1 MNAFRLFLAV
11 LALADAR
18 SGTARARSA
27 APASWPDSSHRRF
40 LRILLDDTSA
50 NPPAVPPADPP
61 ADPPAVPPAD
71 SAGVIEGGISV
82 ERCIESDVLGI
93 YSGSFVLSDVFKV
106 EDTRVECCQLC
117 VATSG
122 CLSWDYCQL
131 ADGCTLPETLVKIQS
146 PLQKEGGEVDIA
158 VNGTQTGRN
167 GATTLPYQACVLNAR
182 PVVAELAE
190 SKRFSGDGARFGF
203 FSATVERR
211 FLPYLSGFKASEGK
225 NISTE
230 YDFPCGYSPQKE
242 RCEVIG
248 SIPEVSGICSS
259 DPRCRGFVFNAVE
272 RLGVLKGGDGASLL
286 TEDVFVDDPNSV
298 VYALTAKGQEAQLG
312 SQATPSTTTSSSSN
326 LWIILISVL
335 GGVAVLAIAAVTV
348 TMIVL
353 SRRGEALQKSAESYS
368 WYVAALS
375 DVEYEIDGSGERG
388 QANEVATTE
397 EPTDEVA
404 TTEEPTD
411 DHHQQ

>member
-1 MNAFRLFLAV
+1 MNAFRFFLAV
-11 LALADAR
+11 FFLALA

-40 LRILLDDTSA
+40 LRLLLEDTS
-50 NPPAVPPADPP
+50 ADPP
-61 ADPPAVPPAD
+61 ADPPAP

-106 EDTRVECCQLC
+106 EDTRFKCCQLC

-131 ADGCTLPETLVKIQS
+131 ADGCTLPDTLVKIQS
-146 PLQKEGGEVDIA
+146 PLQKEGSEVDIA
-158 VNGTQTGRN
+158 VNGTQTGGN
-167 GATTLPYQACVLNAR
+167 GATTLPYQACVLSAR
-182 PVVAELAE
+182 PVEAELAE
-190 SKRFSGDGARFGF
+190 SKRFGGDGTRFGF

-259 DPRCRGFVFNAVE
+259 DPRCRGFVFNDVE

-286 TEDVFVDDPNSV
+286 TEDEFVDDPNSV

-312 SQATPSTTTSSSSN
+312 SQKKPSTTSSSSN
-326 LWIILISVL
+326 LWIILVSVL
-335 GGVAVLAIAAVTV
+335 GGVAVLAIAAVTI
-348 TMIVL
+348 TMVVL

-368 WYVAALS
+368 WYLTALQYTDANMES
-375 DVEYEIDGSGERG
+375 TEEGMDGMESPIGGSGERG
-388 QANEVATTE
+388 QANEVAPPTTTTE
-397 EPTDEVA
+397 EPNDV
-404 TTEEPTD
+404 